1 MNKYLLTLFMVCI
14 SVLHSTAQN
23 WQTVPVN
30 DTNWFVINN
39 NPLVEQGQLRVIWLD
54 STNTNGNFLEGF
66 FCRAIRPL
74 NDNCFDTLG
83 SSWMGKRYVHNVVN
97 GDEYFFNLLGDTSL
111 LKTHAQVSDMWLMAT
126 DSLGIEFQATV
137 YTANMLMV
145 DNVLD
150 SVKYIAIQAYQGAVP
165 ILHECND
172 TLILS
177 KNHGFIR
184 TPEWYS
190 FPYAIPWSW
199 TTYLHRSFSIGQNRL
214 SRTKVMVSLNETKSK
229 YTAGNEWITEY
240 IQSPFT
246 KTTTHDSIVSVID
259 TSIGYRVNFIRKQKV
274 VDLVTYVETNSIAVL
289 SELKDTTTYLA
300 NSIYQ
305 LLPEYMGFE
314 AFMGFPNFSN
324 GVSMKSNN
332 YTVSNA
338 CNGTL
343 KVEKDLSGWG
353 MGVSDIGGCYVG
365 GFPLADPPIIIL
377 TEEEV
382 VGRRSYI
389 EKTASI
395 FPNDTFKHLYYNIN
409 GCLLGTKISFTV
421 AADAFTLQA
430 YLHNQNQVHVNW
442 QTTNEHHVA
451 RFDIESKT
459 SNSDFKTIASVPT
472 NGDNPLQND
481 YFYLDQLTSDIE
493 GENIQYRIK
502 MIDLDGKVQYSNT
515 VGLNTKNVTEVRV
528 FPNPFQNNA
537 IISGLVPTE
546 EYVIELTNM
555 VGLHMIHS
563 TYSSDLQGN
572 INLGQFNE
580 LPNGIYFIRIS
591 NAEGL
596 AYSSKLVKLK

>member
-1 MNKYLLTLFMVCI
+1 MRITLIFLSFFILVGTT
-14 SVLHSTAQN
+14 LHAQN
-23 WQTVPVN
+23 WQTVPTN

-39 NPLVEQGQLRVIWLD
+39 TPLLEEGQLRVIWFD

-66 FCRAIRPL
+66 FCRSLRPL

-97 GDEYFFNLLGDTSL
+97 GDEYFLNLLGDTSL
-111 LKTHAQVSDMWLMAT
+111 LKTHAQVSDSWLMSS
-126 DSLGIEFQATV
+126 DSLGIEFQASV
-137 YTANMLMV
+137 YAANMMMV

-150 SVKYIAIQAYQGAVP
+150 SIKYIAIQAYQGAVP
-165 ILHECND
+165 ITHECND
-172 TLILS
+172 TLMLS

-184 TPEWYS
+184 SPEWYS

-214 SRTKVMVSLNETKSK
+214 SRTKVMASLNETKSK

-240 IQSPFT
+240 IQIPFT

-274 VDLVTYVETNSIAVL
+274 VDLVTLVETSSINQL
-289 SELKDTTTYLA
+289 SELKDTTSYVA

-314 AFMGFPNFSN
+314 AFMGFPNFSS

-353 MGVSDIGGCYVG
+353 MGVSNIGGCYVG

-382 VGRRSYI
+382 VGRKSYI
-389 EKTASI
+389 EKTASV

-421 AADAFTLQA
+421 AADAFILQA
-430 YLHNQNQVHVNW
+430 SLHNQNQVYVNW
-442 QTTNEHHVA
+442 QTTNEQNVA
-451 RFDIESKT
+451 RFEIERT
-459 SNSDFKTIASVPT
+459 TTNSDFKTIASVLT
-472 NGDNPLQND
+472 KGDNPFQND
-481 YFYLDQLTSDIE
+481 YFYLDQLTSDLV

-515 VGLNTKNVTEVRV
+515 VSVNPKKLYEVSI
-528 FPNPFQNNA
+528 FPNPFHEV
-537 IISGLVPTE
+537 ISIDHLFPNKD
-546 EYVIELTNM
+546 YVIEIKNM
-555 VGLHMIHS
+555 IGIAMIKSVHTSNQQGKITINNLSSLQSGLYYISISDSEGTDEIHK
-563 TYSSDLQGN
+563 L
-572 INLGQFNE
+572 LK
-580 LPNGIYFIRIS
+580 
-591 NAEGL
+591 
-596 AYSSKLVKLK
+596 SK